1 MVAVLFVGA
10 NGKSNGFLYIHNS
23 NFSVKMPT
31 NNGIVSTLNKSRCIN
46 TSAHETCT
54 LSLSSST
61 EEIKRYFKVV
71 LELSKSNELYPVNLD
86 YVWMLAYS
94 RKDNA
99 TKELTKN
106 FIQGID
112 YQIFRQK
119 AENPKSGRPTI
130 EYHLSVSC
138 LEYFIARKV
147 RPVFDV
153 YREVFHK
160 VNEIVPKIAKSSAAD
175 KRKIARLEK
184 ELEFTKEMLKWTR
197 WSERREIELKC
208 SCFHYLVETKQYDK
222 WDEYRRTGIVKK

>member
-1 MVAVLFVGA
+1 
-10 NGKSNGFLYIHNS
+10 
-23 NFSVKMPT
+23 MP
-31 NNGIVSTLNKSRCIN
+31 NLMKLEQKRSIVTSTSTLVANEKA
-46 TSAHETCT
+46 TT

-61 EEIKRYFKVV
+61 EEIKRYFKAV
-71 LELSKSNELYPVNLD
+71 LELSKSNEPYPVNLD
-86 YVWMLAYS
+86 MVWMLAYS

-99 TKELTKN
+99 TKELSKN
-106 FIQGID
+106 FIEGID
-112 YQIFRQK
+112 YQPLRQN
-119 AENPKSGRPTI
+119 AERTKGGQNKI
-130 EYHLSVSC
+130 DYHLSVSC

-160 VNEIVPKIAKSSAAD
+160 VNEIAPKVAKSSVAD
-175 KRKIARLEK
+175 KRKIAMLEK

>member
-1 MVAVLFVGA
+1 MYQMTKR
-10 NGKSNGFLYIHNS
+10 NEI
-23 NFSVKMPT
+23 T
-31 NNGIVSTLNKSRCIN
+31 STLKNSRCIS
-46 TSAHETCT
+46 TSAHDTCT

-61 EEIKRYFKVV
+61 EEIKRYFKAV
-71 LELSKSNELYPVNLD
+71 LEISKSNEPYPVNLD
-86 YVWMLAYS
+86 MVWMLAYS

-99 TKELTKN
+99 TKELSKN
-106 FIQGID
+106 FIEGID
-112 YQIFRQK
+112 YQPLRQN
-119 AENPKSGRPTI
+119 AERTKGGQNKI
-130 EYHLSVSC
+130 DYYLSVSC

-160 VNEIVPKIAKSSAAD
+160 VNEIAPKVVKSNAAD

>member
-1 MVAVLFVGA
+1 MPSPIKLS
-10 NGKSNGFLYIHNS
+10 SNRS
-23 NFSVKMPT
+23 
-31 NNGIVSTLNKSRCIN
+31 IVNCGL
-46 TSAHETCT
+46 TSAHDTCT

-61 EEIKRYFKVV
+61 EEIKRYFKAI
-71 LELSKSNELYPVNLD
+71 LELSKLNVPYPVNLD
-86 YVWMLAYS
+86 SCWMLAYS

-106 FIQGID
+106 FIQDVD
-112 YQIFRQK
+112 YQVLRQK
-119 AENPKSGRPTI
+119 AENPKGGRPTI

-160 VNEIVPKIAKSSAAD
+160 VNEIAPKVAKSSAAD
-175 KRKIARLEK
+175 KRKIAKFEK
-184 ELEFTKEMLKWTR
+184 KLEFTKKLLEWTR

-208 SCFHYLVETKQYDK
+208 SCFHYLVYTKQYDK
-222 WDEYRRTGIVKK
+222 WDEFRRTGIIKP

>member
-1 MVAVLFVGA
+1 MP
-10 NGKSNGFLYIHNS
+10 
-23 NFSVKMPT
+23 NF
-31 NNGIVSTLNKSRCIN
+31 NGIVSTLNNSRCIN
-46 TSAHETCT
+46 TSAHETCI

-61 EEIKRYFKVV
+61 EDIKRYFKAI
-71 LELSKSNELYPVNLD
+71 LELSKLDVPYPVNLD

-94 RKDNA
+94 RKDKA
-99 TKELTKN
+99 VTALKEN
-106 FIQGID
+106 FIESID
-112 YQIFRQK
+112 YQVFHQK
-119 AENPKSGRPTI
+119 GENPKGGRPTI

-160 VNEIVPKIAKSSAAD
+160 VNEIAPKVAKSSAAD

-184 ELEFTKEMLKWTR
+184 ELEQTKEMLKWAR

-208 SCFHYLVETKQYDK
+208 SCFHYLVKTKQYDK
-222 WDEYRRTGIVKK
+222 WDEYRRTGIIKP

>member
-1 MVAVLFVGA
+1 MKLS
-10 NGKSNGFLYIHNS
+10 SNRS
-23 NFSVKMPT
+23 
-31 NNGIVSTLNKSRCIN
+31 IVNCGL
-46 TSAHETCT
+46 TSAHDTCT

-61 EEIKRYFKVV
+61 EEIKRYFKAI
-71 LELSKSNELYPVNLD
+71 LELSKLDIPYPVNLD

-94 RKDNA
+94 EKGKA
-99 TKELTKN
+99 TRALKEN
-106 FIQGID
+106 FIESID
-112 YQIFRQK
+112 YQVLAQNGK
-119 AENPKSGRPTI
+119 NPKGGRPSI

-175 KRKIARLEK
+175 KRKIAMLEK
-184 ELEFTKEMLKWTR
+184 ELEQTKEILKWTR

-208 SCFHYLVETKQYDK
+208 SCFSFLVKTKQYDK
-222 WDEYRRTGIVKK
+222 WDEFRRTGIIKP

>member
-1 MVAVLFVGA
+1 MTKNVKLS
-10 NGKSNGFLYIHNS
+10 SNRS
-23 NFSVKMPT
+23 
-31 NNGIVSTLNKSRCIN
+31 IVNCRL
-46 TSAHETCT
+46 TSAHDTCT

-61 EEIKRYFKVV
+61 EEIKRYFKAI
-71 LELSKSNELYPVNLD
+71 LELSKLDVPYPVNLD
-86 YVWMLAYS
+86 SCWTLCYS
-94 RKDNA
+94 A
-99 TKELTKN
+99 KEKAVRALKEN
-106 FIQGID
+106 FIESVD
-112 YQIFRQK
+112 YQVLAQNG
-119 AENPKSGRPTI
+119 ENPKGGRPTI

-160 VNEIVPKIAKSSAAD
+160 VNEIVPKVAKSSAAD

-208 SCFHYLVETKQYDK
+208 SCFHYLVKTKQYDK

>member
-1 MVAVLFVGA
+1 MKLS
-10 NGKSNGFLYIHNS
+10 SNRS
-23 NFSVKMPT
+23 
-31 NNGIVSTLNKSRCIN
+31 IVNCGL
-46 TSAHETCT
+46 TSAHDTCT

-61 EEIKRYFKVV
+61 EEIKCYFKAI
-71 LELSKSNELYPVNLD
+71 LELSKLDVPYPVNLD

-106 FIQGID
+106 FIQDID
-112 YQIFRQK
+112 YQISRQK
-119 AENPKSGRPTI
+119 TENSKGGRPTI

-160 VNEIVPKIAKSSAAD
+160 VNEIVPKVAKSSAAD
-175 KRKIARLEK
+175 KRKIANLEK
-184 ELEFTKEMLKWTR
+184 ELEFTKKQLQWTR

-208 SCFHYLVETKQYDK
+208 ACFSYLVDTKQYDK
-222 WDEYRRTGIVKK
+222 MVEHRERKAAERMKRELGLI

>member
-1 MVAVLFVGA
+1 MPSPMKLS
-10 NGKSNGFLYIHNS
+10 SNRS
-23 NFSVKMPT
+23 
-31 NNGIVSTLNKSRCIN
+31 IVNCGL
-46 TSAHETCT
+46 TSAHDTCT

-61 EEIKRYFKVV
+61 EEIKRYFKTI
-71 LELSKSNELYPVNLD
+71 LELSKLDVPYPVNLD

-94 RKDNA
+94 EKGKA
-99 TKELTKN
+99 TRALKEN
-106 FIQGID
+106 FIESID
-112 YQIFRQK
+112 YQVLAQNGK
-119 AENPKSGRPTI
+119 NPKGGRPSI

-160 VNEIVPKIAKSSAAD
+160 VNEIVPKVAKSSAAD

-184 ELEFTKEMLKWTR
+184 EIETLEERLKWTR

-208 SCFHYLVETKQYDK
+208 ACFSYLVKTKQYK
-222 WDEYRRTGIVKK
+222 NWEEYRRTGIVKK